1 MKKGLI
7 FAVAGVTLALY
18 VGVILVGVKLGP
30 RALDYGWHAGPK
42 VVPWRADRLSGLS
55 GDRLK
60 EIELGQRLFVETPVY
75 SSAKVKSRISCSNCH
90 LEGGIAPYGL
100 AVVGSA
106 QTFPQFS
113 KRAARQITLEDR
125 VEECMTRSENG
136 EALPVDGRE
145 MKALVAYIN
154 WLSEPHPQQ
163 AAFVGRGLKVMPKLT
178 GDPVRGADVYT
189 AQCAGCHGKTGEGKR
204 PLFPPLWGADAYN
217 DGAGMNGV
225 EKMAAF
231 VQYNMPHNRKGVLS
245 PQDAFDVAAFVH
257 AQPRPAFNHQYDL
270 F

>member
-1 MKKGLI
+1 M
-7 FAVAGVTLALY
+7 A
-18 VGVILVGVKLGP
+18 
-30 RALDYGWHAGPK
+30 
-42 VVPWRADRLSGLS
+42 
-55 GDRLK
+55 
-60 EIELGQRLFVETPVY
+60 
-75 SSAKVKSRISCSNCH
+75 
-90 LEGGIAPYGL
+90 GL

-106 QTFPQFS
+106 QTFPQYS
-113 KRAARQITLEDR
+113 KRAGRQITLEDR

-145 MKALVAYIN
+145 MKAIVAYIN

-178 GDPVRGADVYT
+178 GDPGRGADVYA

-204 PLFPPLWGADAYN
+204 PMFPPLWGASAFN

-231 VQYNMPHNRKGVLS
+231 VQYNMPHNRKGILS
-245 PQDAFDVAAFVH
+245 AQDAFDVAAFVH
-257 AQPRPAFNHQYDL
+257 AQPRPAFNHQYDR